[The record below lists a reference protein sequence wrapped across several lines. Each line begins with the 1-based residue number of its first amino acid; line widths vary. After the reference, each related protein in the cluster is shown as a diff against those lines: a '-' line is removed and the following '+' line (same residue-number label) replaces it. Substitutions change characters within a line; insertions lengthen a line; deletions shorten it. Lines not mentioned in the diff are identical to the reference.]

1 MSSSGLFPSRPL
13 WPLTPLALACLIVS
27 GETLGADG
35 RPSELPSQVITA
47 NPLGNE
53 SPATPSSVLE
63 GDELTLR
70 QKGSLGETLNGLP
83 GVSSTYF
90 GPGASRP
97 VIRGM
102 DGDRIRLLRNGV
114 GALDASSLS
123 YDHAVPEDP
132 NSVERL
138 EVVRGP
144 AALLYGGNAIG
155 GVVNSFDNR
164 IPSEPVDGIHG
175 SGELR
180 YGGADTTRSR
190 SGALEAGDGNV
201 ALHVDAA
208 SREFNDVRIPGYAH
222 SSRQRQIDGD
232 TGKHR
237 VQNSDG
243 RQDGGAVGGSY
254 HWEHGYAGLSYSG
267 YDSNYGSPAEDDVR
281 LKMQQDRYA
290 FASEIRDLEGPFT
303 SLKLDA
309 AYTKYEHKEIEDG
322 ETGTTF
328 KNEGY
333 EGRIEAR
340 HRPLGPLNGVVGAQ
354 FANSRFSALGEE
366 AFVPH
371 TETDSAALFAL
382 EEWKLSDRLDLSFG
396 ARLEHTRVDPDAKGN
411 ERFAEND
418 GSQSFTTGSLSTGAV
433 YKLTPIWSLAATLSY
448 TERAPT
454 FYELYANG
462 PHAATGTYEV
472 GDADADKEKAVS
484 TDLALRFDN
493 GVHKGSVGVFYSRFS
508 NYISLLASGRHR
520 NEEGEVVAAGDDE
533 ALPEYLYSGVRADF
547 YGVEAQDRIHLLE
560 SPYGNFDLELSGDY
574 TRAKNKDTGE
584 PLPRIAPL
592 RLNTALIW
600 ELQQWQARVDVE
612 HAASQHRVPEEELST
627 DGYTTLGASL
637 GYNFDLGESRW
648 LAFVKG
654 TNLTNQT
661 VRYASSILRDRVPAA
676 GRGIEA
682 GVKVAF

>member
-1 MSSSGLFPSRPL
+1 MSTSRPL
-13 WPLTPLALACLIVS
+13 PRWPLAPLTLALFAVPAL
-27 GETLGADG
+27 ADT
-35 RPSELPSQVITA
+35 RPAELQPQVITA
-47 NPLGNE
+47 NPLGE
-53 SPATPSSVLE
+53 VQPAAPSSVLQ
-63 GDELTLR
+63 GDDLTLR
-70 QKGSLGETLNGLP
+70 QKGSLGETLDGLP
-83 GVSSTYF
+83 GVSSTWF

-97 VIRGM
+97 IIRGM

-132 NSVERL
+132 NVVERI

-164 IPSEPVDGIHG
+164 IPSEAVDGVHG
-175 SGELR
+175 RGELR
-180 YGGADTTRSR
+180 YGGADTTRSAA
-190 SGALEAGDGNV
+190 GALEAGDGNF
-201 ALHVDAA
+201 ALHLDAG
-208 SREFNDVRIPGYAH
+208 SREFNDLRIPGYAH
-222 SSRQRQIDGD
+222 SRAQRAIDGD
-232 TGKHR
+232 DSKHR
-237 VQNSDG
+237 VENSDG
-243 RQDGGAVGGSY
+243 RQDSGAIGGSY
-254 HWEHGYAGLSYSG
+254 HWDHGYAGLSYSG
-267 YDSNYGSPAEDDVR
+267 YDGNYGSPAEEDVR

-290 FASEIRDLEGPFT
+290 FASEIRDLEGPF
-303 SLKLDA
+303 SSVKLDA
-309 AYTKYEHKEIEDG
+309 AYTEYQHKEIEDG

-328 KNEGY
+328 KNDGY
-333 EGRIEAR
+333 EARIEAR
-340 HRPLGPLNGVVGAQ
+340 HKPLGPLQGVVGAQ
-354 FANSRFSALGEE
+354 VANSRFSALGEE

-371 TETDSAALFAL
+371 TETDSAALFFL
-382 EEWKLSDRLDLSFG
+382 ENWQASERLALSFG
-396 ARLEHTRVDPDAKGN
+396 GRVEHSRIDPDAKDN
-411 ERFAEND
+411 ERFAEDD
-418 GSQSFTTGSLSTGAV
+418 GSRSFTAGSLSSGAV
-433 YKLTPIWSLAATLSY
+433 YQLTPIWALAATLSY

-493 GVHKGSVGVFYSRFS
+493 GIHKGSVGVFYSRFS
-508 NYISLLASGRHR
+508 NYIGLLASGRYR
-520 NEEGEVVAAGDDE
+520 DEEGEVVAADSDE
-533 ALPEYLYSGVRADF
+533 ALPEYLYSGVRAEF

-574 TRAKNKDTGE
+574 TRAKNRDTGQ

-592 RLNTALIW
+592 RLNSALIW
-600 ELQQWQARVDVE
+600 ELQQWQARLEVE
-612 HAASQHRVPEEELST
+612 HAASQHRVPDEELST
-627 DGYTTLGASL
+627 DGYTTLGASV
-637 GYNFDLGESRW
+637 GYRFDMGGSQW

-654 TNLTNQT
+654 ENLTNQT
-661 VRYASSILRDRVPAA
+661 VRYASSILRDSVPAA

>member
-35 RPSELPSQVITA
+35 RTSELPSQVITA

-190 SGALEAGDGNV
+190 SGALEAGDGNF

-508 NYISLLASGRHR
+508 NYIGLLASGRHR
-520 NEEGEVVAAGDDE
+520 NEEGEVVAASDDE

-560 SPYGNFDLELSGDY
+560 SPYGNFDLELSGTTPAPR
-574 TRAKNKDTGE
+574 TRTPANRCHAS
-584 PLPRIAPL
+584 PRCA
-592 RLNTALIW
+592 
-600 ELQQWQARVDVE
+600 
-612 HAASQHRVPEEELST
+612 
-627 DGYTTLGASL
+627 
-637 GYNFDLGESRW
+637 
-648 LAFVKG
+648 
-654 TNLTNQT
+654 
-661 VRYASSILRDRVPAA
+661 
-676 GRGIEA
+676 
-682 GVKVAF
+682 